1 MALAGR
7 QKLLAPVKSQ
17 LVAAGVLQ
25 ALLTLL
31 QLAPFVVL
39 VELAQQL
46 LSGADQSRVWNTVTV
61 FVVLLGTGTTL
72 GAALVLWLH
81 VVDMRFSAAVRRRL
95 LDKLARIPLG
105 WFTDRGSGSVKKL
118 IQDDTLSLHYL
129 VTHAVCDAVAAVV
142 APIAVLIYL
151 FAVDWGYGAD
161 PVPADPRLHRHH
173 LDHGVSKRPP
183 RSPRHPVG
191 PSG

>member
-1 MALAGR
+1 M
-7 QKLLAPVKSQ
+7 KSQ
-17 LVAAGVLQ
+17 LIVAGVLQ

-46 LSGADQSRVWNTVTV
+46 LGGPDQTRVWNTVTV
-61 FVVLLGTGTTL
+61 FVVLLTTGTTL
-72 GAALVLWLH
+72 GAVLVLWLH
-81 VVDMRFSAAVRRRL
+81 VVDMRFSAEVRRRL
-95 LDKLARIPLG
+95 LDKLAQMPLG

-151 FAVDWGYGAD
+151 FAVDWGMA
-161 PVPADPRLHRHH
+161 
-173 LDHGVSKRPP
+173 
-183 RSPRHPVG
+183 
-191 PSG
+191 